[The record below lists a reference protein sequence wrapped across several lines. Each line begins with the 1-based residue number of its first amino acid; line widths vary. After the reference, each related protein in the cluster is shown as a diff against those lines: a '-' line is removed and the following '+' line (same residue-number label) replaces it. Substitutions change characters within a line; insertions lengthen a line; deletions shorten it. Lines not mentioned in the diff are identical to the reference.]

1 VRALAGALLLAA
13 LPALA
18 QAPADKPPL
27 RVLRTGGLRVE
38 TAALLMSGQEGGT
51 IPVAALALPLP
62 GPGERARVAVLLE
75 IDGAE
80 AMAGQPGDLLRL
92 EICLY
97 AVTTDASGSGRVAA
111 SRMDTVEIDLARLG
125 SDLERSGLKYAGEL
139 ELPPGDYALRA
150 LVRNAATGEVGLRML
165 ALPVPDTRQSEALL
179 LPPLLPEPADA
190 WLVAR
195 GAGIQSLAPP
205 LSFDKLPSAR
215 PILAPSQE
223 IVARVPAWRL
233 GGDAAHAAHAA
244 NTGLQLE
251 IRRPGGARVAAF
263 PLTVSSREPGGTDGF
278 EILTASAQIQGV
290 EEGVYELRA
299 VLSGGSATV
308 EPGGTL
314 ATPFVLLEKGSGGE
328 VWAALTK
335 PKRSQAA
342 ARVSSPAGDRPVPAK
357 GKKTHRIDAGAVGA
371 GYRKALSRLAEGD
384 REGGRSAVR
393 DLEAAVLT
401 GDRRS
406 SSANL
411 LEVELNVAH
420 DLARKDPETLIPLI
434 TLHQILYRESVRKQ
448 AFLLSTH
455 DRELVFGLVDLYA
468 TRSGSPDGRKKA
480 ARFLMGLGAE
490 MTWNAPPS
498 LRARLFRQILS
509 YDEHQHV
516 AILCMAI
523 DSERQGKYA
532 EAVGI
537 LEQLLQTQ
545 PHHSEARLRL
555 ALNLVRLGKIQE
567 ARKHLQELSTS
578 NAGDMGEEVWPLA
591 VAFQELSRIVLAAGD
606 LDGAEKILRQG
617 LRRLPEDDKLALQLA
632 LVRELRKD
640 PRGARDAVSRL
651 TAQGA
656 ASIVGGAARHRYNRI
671 PLEQLEQAWSELQ
684 QSAVEQLPVLAA
696 ALGLPAAVEAPRN
709 TP

>member
-1 VRALAGALLLAA
+1 VPETAILIALLLIGV
-13 LPALA
+13 PTLA

-51 IPVAALALPLP
+51 IPVAALAVPLP
-62 GPGERARVAVLLE
+62 GTGERARVAVLLE

-80 AMAGQPGDLLRL
+80 AMEGRQGDLLRL

-97 AVTTDASGSGRVAA
+97 AVTTDASGSGRVAG

-125 SDLERSGLKYAGEL
+125 PGLEKSGLKYAGEL

-165 ALPVPDTRQSEALL
+165 PLPVPDYRQSETLL

-195 GAGIQSLAPP
+195 GAGIKSLAPP
-205 LSFDKLPSAR
+205 LSLDKLPSAR
-215 PILAPSQE
+215 PILGPSEE

-233 GGDAAHAAHAA
+233 GTNAA
-244 NTGLQLE
+244 NTALQLE

-290 EEGVYELRA
+290 EVGVYELRA
-299 VLSGGSATV
+299 VLSNGPATA
-308 EPGGTL
+308 EPAGALG
-314 ATPFVLLEKGSGGE
+314 TPFVLLEKGSEGE

-335 PKRSQAA
+335 PKRSVAV
-342 ARVSSPAGDRPVPAK
+342 ARVSSPAADHQVPVK
-357 GKKTHRIDAGAVGA
+357 GKKTRRIDAGAVGA

-393 DLEAAVLT
+393 ELEASVLT
-401 GDRRS
+401 GDRPS

-411 LEVELNVAH
+411 IEVQLNVAK

-455 DRELVFGLVDLYA
+455 DRELVFELVDLYVV
-468 TRSGSPDGRKKA
+468 RSGSPEGRRRA
-480 ARFLMGLGAE
+480 AKFLMGLGAE

-498 LRARLFRQILS
+498 LRARLFRQILA

-532 EAVGI
+532 EAAGT
-537 LEQLLQTQ
+537 LERLLQRQ
-545 PHHSEARLRL
+545 PRHSEARLRL

-567 ARKHLQELSTS
+567 ARKHLQELAASDLD
-578 NAGDMGEEVWPLA
+578 AEVWPHA
-591 VAFQELSRIVLAAGD
+591 VAFQELGRIVLAAGD

-617 LRRLPEDDKLALQLA
+617 LQRLPDDDKLALQLA

-651 TAQGA
+651 TVQGA
-656 ASIVGGAARHRYNRI
+656 ASIVGGEARHRYNRI

-684 QSAVEQLPVLAA
+684 RSAAEQLPVLAA
-696 ALGLPAAVEAPRN
+696 ALGLPAAVETPRN